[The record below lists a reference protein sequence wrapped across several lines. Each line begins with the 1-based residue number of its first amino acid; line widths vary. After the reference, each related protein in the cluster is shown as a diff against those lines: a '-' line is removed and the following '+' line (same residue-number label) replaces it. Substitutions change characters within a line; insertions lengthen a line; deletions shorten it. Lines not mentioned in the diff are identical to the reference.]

1 MASQEA
7 LLKLD
12 ASQLPLLGSLLS
24 VCIAFYFLKSRM
36 SSSDSTSNMP
46 SPKRTVLITGCSDGG
61 MGAAL
66 ALAFHNA
73 GFNVIAT
80 ARNPDKM
87 AKLKSAGVETL
98 ALDVLSDASIAEA
111 VSKISSLDILVNNAG
126 TAYSM
131 PITDMSFEEGKKV
144 FEINVW
150 AQLNVTRA
158 FLPLLLKS
166 KGIVVNQTS
175 VVSTMAVPFQ
185 SAYNASKAAMAIF
198 SDSLR
203 LELEP
208 FGVTVVELKTGAVKT
223 NMIKNQKENT
233 PISLPADSIYAPAK
247 DAVESAMRNDK
258 MSDMGSP
265 PDRWAAEV
273 VGDLTRKKIPAMI
286 WRGYNAKAG
295 RLGTIFPHGMMDSTL
310 KKMTGLDVV
319 EQKVK
324 K

>member
-1 MASQEA
+1 M
-7 LLKLD
+7 
-12 ASQLPLLGSLLS
+12 
-24 VCIAFYFLKSRM
+24 
-36 SSSDSTSNMP
+36 SSDSTANMP
-46 SPKRTVLITGCSDGG
+46 SPKGTVLITGCSDGG

-66 ALAFHNA
+66 AVAFHEA
-73 GFNVIAT
+73 GFHVIAT
-80 ARNPDKM
+80 TRSPDKM
-87 AKLKSAGVETL
+87 AKLAAAGVDL
-98 ALDVLSDASIAEA
+98 MALDVLSDASIAQA
-111 VSKISSLDILVNNAG
+111 VSKISTVDILVNNAG

-131 PITDMSFEEGKKV
+131 PISDMSFEEGRKV
-144 FEINVW
+144 FETNVW
-150 AQLNVTRA
+150 AQLNVTKA
-158 FLPLLLKS
+158 FLPHLLKS
-166 KGIVVNQTS
+166 KGIIVNQTS

-223 NMIKNQKENT
+223 NMIKNQKEKT
-233 PISLPADSIYAPAK
+233 PISLPVDSIYAPAK
-247 DAVESAMRNDK
+247 EAVETAMRNEK
-258 MSDMGSP
+258 MGNMGTP
-265 PDRWAAEV
+265 PDRWATEV
-273 VGDLTRKKIPAMI
+273 VGDLTKKKIPAMI

-295 RLGTIFPHGMMDSTL
+295 RLGTILPHGMMDSTI

>member
-12 ASQLPLLGSLLS
+12 TSQLPLLGSLLS
-24 VCIAFYFLKSRM
+24 VCIALYFIKSRM
-36 SSSDSTSNMP
+36 SSSDSAANMP

-66 ALAFHNA
+66 ALAFHKA

-80 ARNPDKM
+80 ARNPSKM
-87 AKLKSAGVETL
+87 AGLRSAGVGTM
-98 ALDVLSDASIAEA
+98 ALDILSDASIAEA
-111 VSKISSLDILVNNAG
+111 VSKVSSLDILVNNAG
-126 TAYSM
+126 TSYSM
-131 PITDMSFEEGKKV
+131 PITDMSFEEGKNL

-166 KGIVVNQTS
+166 KGIIVNQTS

-233 PISLPADSIYAPAK
+233 PISLPADSIYNPAK
-247 DAVESAMRNDK
+247 EAIESAMRNEK
-258 MSDMGSP
+258 MGDVGTP

-273 VGDLTRKKIPAMI
+273 VGDLTKKKIPAMI

-310 KKMTGLDVV
+310 KKMTGLDVL
-319 EQKVK
+319 EQKIK

>member
-1 MASQEA
+1 MAFQQEA
-7 LLKLD
+7 HLRL
-12 ASQLPLLGSLLS
+12 SSYQLPLLGSLVS
-24 VCIAFYFLKSRM
+24 ACIALYFLKPRLFRAAK
-36 SSSDSTSNMP
+36 NMP

-66 ALAFHNA
+66 AVAFHNA
-73 GFNVIAT
+73 GLHVIAT

-87 AKLKSAGVETL
+87 AKLKSAGIETL
-98 ALDVLSDASIAEA
+98 ALDVLSEASIGEA
-111 VSKISSLDILVNNAG
+111 VSKISSLDILINNAG
-126 TAYSM
+126 TSYSM
-131 PITDMSFEEGKKV
+131 PISDLSIEESKKC

-150 AQLNVTRA
+150 AQLNVTKA
-158 FLPLLLKS
+158 FLPLLLRS
-166 KGIVVNQTS
+166 KGMIVNQTS
-175 VVSTMAVPFQ
+175 VVSTTAVPFQ

-198 SDSLR
+198 SDTMR

-208 FGVTVVELKTGAVKT
+208 FGITVVELKTGAVST
-223 NMIKNQKENT
+223 NLIRNQKENT

-258 MSDMGSP
+258 MADKGTP

-273 VGDLTRKKIPAMI
+273 VGDLMKKKPPALI

-295 RLGTIFPHGMMDSTL
+295 RLGSIFPHGMLDSTM
-310 KKMTGLDVV
+310 KKLTGLDVV

-324 K
+324 R

>member
-1 MASQEA
+1 
-7 LLKLD
+7 
-12 ASQLPLLGSLLS
+12 
-24 VCIAFYFLKSRM
+24 M
-36 SSSDSTSNMP
+36 SSSDTTANMP
-46 SPKRTVLITGCSDGG
+46 SAKRTVLITGCSDGG

-66 ALAFHNA
+66 ALAFHKA

-80 ARNPDKM
+80 ARNPNKM
-87 AKLKSAGVETL
+87 AKLKSAGVEIM

-111 VSKISSLDILVNNAG
+111 VSRVSSLDILVNNAG

-131 PITDMSFEEGKKV
+131 PITDMSLDEGRKV

-158 FLPLLLKS
+158 FLPLLLRS
-166 KGIVVNQTS
+166 KGIIVNQTS

-233 PISLPADSIYAPAK
+233 PISLPADSIYSPAK
-247 DAVESAMRNDK
+247 EAVESAMRNEK
-258 MSDMGSP
+258 MGDMGTP

-273 VGDLTRKKIPAMI
+273 VGDLTKKKIPAMI

-310 KKMTGLDVV
+310 KKMTGLDVL
-319 EQKVK
+319 EQKLK